1 MAFMWPKWSTFYSVQ
16 VADEAAFEVA
26 CFVFVNDV
34 LLGESVDQ
42 RRHFWKLIFELLG
55 IGYSAILPQSIPH
68 CLMIIA
74 VAETLGLV
82 GADALEG

>member
-1 MAFMWPKWSTFYSVQ
+1 MRPKWLTFYSVQ

-34 LLGESVDQ
+34 LLGESVNQ
-42 RRHFWKLIFELLG
+42 RCNLGELVFELFG
-55 IGYSAILPQSIPH
+55 IGGGAILPQSIPH
-68 CLMIIA
+68 CFVVIA

>member
-1 MAFMWPKWSTFYSVQ
+1 MWPKWSTFYSVQ

-34 LLGESVDQ
+34 LLGESVNH
-42 RRHFWKLIFELLG
+42 RSHFRELIFELLG
-55 IGYSAILPQSIPH
+55 ICCGAILPQSIPH
-68 CLMIIA
+68 CLVIIA